1 MSGFS
6 FDNDDYP
13 ETVTPREAAD
23 RLHQAGNPNAA
34 AYLLSLPHSYS
45 VKLPLP
51 DFYPATMT
59 HREFA
64 MRLHQAGNS
73 DAAAYLLSLPDD
85 HPFTAER
92 TQVTMAQQ
100 AKVSQLPAWQQRE
113 VYKRRNDFCDT
124 RYIP

>member
-1 MSGFS
+1 LYGAKNMSGFS

-23 RLHQAGNPNAA
+23 RLHQAGNPN
-34 AYLLSLPHSYS
+34 
-45 VKLPLP
+45 
-51 DFYPATMT
+51 
-59 HREFA
+59 
-64 MRLHQAGNS
+64 
-73 DAAAYLLSLPDD
+73 AAAYLLSLPDD